1 MTMELAEKIKHL
13 AGEYYNDVVGIRHH
27 LHRFPELS
35 YEEFSTSAYIQEQ
48 LRLLDIPYRSG
59 YVKTGIIGRIEGN
72 NPEKRIVALRADMDA
87 LPITEMNVIP
97 FKSEHPGIMH
107 ACGHDLHMAA
117 LLGAAR
123 ILRKIRDSFE
133 GTVLLVFQPAE
144 EKLPGGAN
152 LLMQEHAFEDCT
164 PSLIIGQHVLPG
176 LPSGTVGYRPGVYMA
191 SSDEIYLTVK
201 GRGGHAAVPHQLVDP
216 VLIAAHIIVAL
227 QQIVSRNA
235 NAAIPSVLSFGK
247 IEASGAVN
255 IIPAEVKIEGTFRTM
270 NETWRK
276 EAHEKI
282 SRLAKATAEGMGGSC
297 DVNILHG
304 YPVLENHAGYTAR
317 AAELSRQLLGPENVT
332 GLELRM
338 TSEDFAYYAEHFPV
352 VFYRFG
358 TTDPQGQFNAPLHS
372 ATYMADET
380 ALITAMGNLA
390 WLALSFLKED

>member
-1 MTMELAEKIKHL
+1 MELAENIKHL
-13 AGEYYNDVVGIRHH
+13 AGEYYHDIVGIRRH

-48 LRLLDIPYRSG
+48 LRILDIPYQSG

-72 NPEKRIVALRADMDA
+72 NPGKRIIALRADMDA

-97 FKSEHPGIMH
+97 YKSEHPGKMH

-123 ILRKIRDSFE
+123 ILRKIRGTFE

-152 LLMQEHAFEDCT
+152 LLMQEKAFEGCT
-164 PSLIIGQHVLPG
+164 PNLIIGQHVLPG
-176 LPSGTVGYRPGVYMA
+176 LPAGTVGYRPGVYMA

-201 GRGGHAAVPHQLVDP
+201 GKGGHAAVPHQLVDP
-216 VLIAAHIIVAL
+216 VVIAANIIVAL

-270 NETWRK
+270 NEPWRK

-282 SRLAKATAEGMGGSC
+282 SRLAKAIAEGMGGAC
-297 DVNILHG
+297 EVNILHG
-304 YPVLENHAGYTAR
+304 YPVLENHNGYTAR
-317 AAELSRQLLGPENVT
+317 AAELSRQLLGPEKVID
-332 GLELRM
+332 LELRM
-338 TSEDFAYYAEHFPV
+338 TSEDFAYYAQCFPA

-358 TTDPQGQFNAPLHS
+358 TTDPQGQYTAPLHS

-390 WLALSFLKED
+390 WLALSFLQED